1 MQENPNEP
9 SKEKEVDRE
18 SEKFQSAK
26 LFFEENYWL
35 KLVSITESD
44 WNRIPVE
51 ETDEYYWWSKRR
63 PLPNLD
69 QKLL

>member
-26 LFFEENYWL
+26 LFFEKNYWL
-35 KLVSITESD
+35 ELMGIARSD
-44 WNRIPVE
+44 LNEIPNE
-51 ETDEYYWWSKRR
+51 EQCPYYWWSKKR
-63 PLPNLD
+63 PFPNLD
-69 QKLL
+69 QKLV